1 MSAGS
6 LFAAALVLAAL
17 GCALLAAH
25 AVVRLAGARRSART
39 LAVALEARAAAAAMA
54 SSSAAAAAAQVAAR
68 MGAGTA
74 AGAAAGGGTSAN
86 STVGAGSGAAARAG
100 AGMATG
106 VNGMVG
112 MAGPGAR
119 AADRTTA
126 GTNNRPRSRGLAA
139 WVERLA
145 DAGVRWLDTPFG
157 RQAVA
162 DEERRLLEQC
172 GFVDA
177 RSRGLFLMARVA
189 SAMVVAAFAG
199 WFMHGGVAAFD
210 WMGSSGVT
218 GLFVPAAGLVLGFMV
233 PKLYVQRRAAGRR
246 RAVVDELPML
256 VDLLRLLQGVGLS
269 LDQSLQVLVNEF
281 RGVLPVLAGELEIA
295 QRQFT
300 AGRTRE
306 QSLQRVASSYDNEDL
321 RAVVRLLIQVDRHG
335 GAVQEPL
342 RQFGDRLR
350 EVRRAMLRER
360 IGRLTVKMTAVMIL
374 TLLPALLIVTAGP
387 GVVSVTHSLV
397 SVRPHR

>member
-1 MSAGS
+1 MNAGS
-6 LFAAALVLAAL
+6 LFTAALVLGAL

-25 AVVRLAGARRSART
+25 ALVRLAGTRRSART
-39 LAVALEARAAAAAMA
+39 LAMALEARAAAAAMA
-54 SSSAAAAAAQVAAR
+54 SSSVAAQSAAR
-68 MGAGTA
+68 MGPAGPAGTA
-74 AGAAAGGGTSAN
+74 GTVGTAASSAAGASP
-86 STVGAGSGAAARAG
+86 GAAARAS
-100 AGMATG
+100 AAAAAG
-106 VNGMVG
+106 VNGMAG
-112 MAGPGAR
+112 MTGS
-119 AADRTTA
+119 AAQAASRTA
-126 GTNNRPRSRGLAA
+126 GGAGKRPQPRGLAA
-139 WVERLA
+139 WVDRMA

-177 RSRGLFLMARVA
+177 RSRGLFLMARLA
-189 SAMVVAAFAG
+189 SAIAVATFAV

-210 WMGSSGVT
+210 WMGSGVMR
-218 GLFVPAAGLVLGFMV
+218 LFVPAAGLVLGFMV
-233 PKLYVQRRAAGRR
+233 PKVYVQRRAAGRR

-306 QSLQRVASSYDNEDL
+306 QSLQRLASSYDNEDL

-387 GVVSVTHSLV
+387 GVLSVTHSLA
-397 SVRPHR
+397 SVHPHR